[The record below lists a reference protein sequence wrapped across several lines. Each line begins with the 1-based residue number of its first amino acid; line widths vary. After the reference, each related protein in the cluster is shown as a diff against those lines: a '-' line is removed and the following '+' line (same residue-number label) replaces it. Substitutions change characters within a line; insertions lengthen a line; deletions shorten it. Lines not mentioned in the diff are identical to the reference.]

1 MATYLQGVTDY
12 IPQYQPFQPDFNF
25 FAGVIQKKQDQYD
38 KNWSKLNTVYG
49 KFLNAPLTRE
59 YNIKNRDQYFK
70 QSVAA
75 IQKIT
80 SMDLSLD
87 QNVQQA
93 LQVFSP
99 LYNDKNLL
107 HDMGYTKKAMENFSS
122 LESLKS
128 CVGENCPGKYWEPGA
143 QYIQYKMEEYKNAS
157 ADQALLMSAPDAVPR
172 IDVMKRALDLAKE
185 FKPVIQETP
194 QGMYIVTKKNGQLVQ
209 VPLYEHYKALIGEDP
224 AVKRMYAVDAY
235 VERENFVRSAEAQGI
250 SREEANSIYAREKYE
265 GYQLMIDD
273 AKKNAETQ
281 GTSLQNQL
289 EQINKFLEN
298 QPNITENHPLVQTK
312 QNLEEQIQI
321 NEINRRSV
329 TQIADDINSGYKTV
343 LPSGISSGQTGPQ
356 YTPQGADAIV
366 AYYKMNRDFL
376 DAAIAN
382 SAIGAEIKVKAD
394 PVALARMREAGANA
408 RAKVREEQAWKRF
421 EIEQEFKEKELNVKK
436 LEKQQEALEL
446 NLSQINTD
454 EILADFLKEGEPLDY
469 AKTVTKIEG
478 KIFNT
483 EYEATK
489 GLIDYLTGVAE
500 SNTSDAATAKSLL
513 NKIQGKGVENPVTSV
528 VNNTISKITGVAPS
542 TPMRNN
548 FFEID
553 PIIEAIDPIKEG
565 NEGLLKTKLGEQ
577 LVSYVEKL
585 RSVKQSI
592 EAAKVDLSKT
602 KEFNRRVL
610 DATMRAYQE
619 SSNTWLEDVGEALYK
634 DPGLLPMAV
643 GWLLKPSEKDKQARE
658 AQFNMIKQSMLDSD
672 GGLRSPQEI
681 ARDMNLKFGKDLV
694 VEVDQGVMQARFSGL
709 GNFGR
714 VLGALRTLPGLPK
727 TEPVGIQRIVRD
739 GKIVEVLPQK
749 AGIAPFSGQDGVNP
763 TRVYYKG
770 QLIFEGKTNLTPD
783 NRSEKANSA
792 KNKEFFFLTTAD
804 QAFKAL
810 NATAAEMSADPQMG
824 LKISPNSPMT
834 AGLGVFGTSVDGKL
848 AVNNF
853 KIAGEYKQTPTNM
866 SYFQAYQTDIKS
878 ALAKVDQQLV
888 GAPKISI
895 GYDPKELANE
905 NETKIINILVREL
918 YDEAVDPKSKSA
930 FNISPLPQIGG
941 SVDKRGYWFNNL
953 PEDIV
958 NKSITSLGLKVAD
971 QSDIKEKIT
980 TQGFTIYGDEDGFTS
995 GLFDSY
1001 NIDPRYTIFASN
1013 KDDKGRPFYQE
1024 ENRRG
1029 DASLNIQFDPVYQ
1042 GYTATVDYR
1051 FFDPI
1056 KQVYKTNTI
1065 TNPVSGNVITNGAQ
1079 FTQLLREYDDMMNN
1093 VTMANIKA
1101 IISPES
1107 VIPQ

>member
-59 YNIKNRDQYFK
+59 DNIKNRDQYFK

-80 SMDLSLD
+80 GMDLSLD

-99 LYNDKNLL
+99 LYNDKSLL
-107 HDMGYTKKAMENFSS
+107 HDMGYTKKAMENYSS

-157 ADQALLMSAPDAVPR
+157 ADQALLMSAPEAVPM
-172 IDVMKRALDLAKE
+172 INVMNRAYELAKE

-224 AVKRMYAVDAY
+224 AVKKMYSVEAY
-235 VERENFVRSAEAQGI
+235 VERENFVRNAEAQGV

-289 EQINKFLEN
+289 DQINNFLKN

-312 QNLEEQIQI
+312 QNLEEQIQV
-321 NEINRRSV
+321 NEVNRRSV
-329 TQIADDINSGYKTV
+329 TQIADDINGGYKTV

-376 DAAIAN
+376 DAAIQT
-382 SAIGAEIKVKAD
+382 SALGAEIKVKANAT
-394 PVALARMREAGANA
+394 ALARMREAGANA
-408 RAKVREEQAWKRF
+408 RAQYREEQAWKRL
-421 EIEQEFKEKELNVKK
+421 EKEQEIKQR
-436 LEKQQEALEL
+436 EKQQAVLDL
-446 NLSQINTD
+446 NMLQIGTD
-454 EILADFLKEGEPLDY
+454 EIPMEFPDENKPELDY
-469 AKTVTKIEG
+469 AKTVTESERTVK
-478 KIFNT
+478 NT
-483 EYEATK
+483 QIATVNNAVN
-489 GLIDYLTGVAE
+489 YLNEVSK
-500 SNTSDAATAKSLL
+500 SNTQDAATAKVILS
-513 NKIQGKGVENPVTSV
+513 KIKQNREATKTTGLFAINPVL
-528 VNNTISKITGVAPS
+528 
-542 TPMRNN
+542 
-548 FFEID
+548 
-553 PIIEAIDPIKEG
+553 EAIDPLKVG

-577 LVSYVEKL
+577 LVQYAEKL
-585 RSVKQSI
+585 RNIDQSI
-592 EAAKVDLSKT
+592 KSAQVDLSKT
-602 KEFNRRVL
+602 KEFNKRVL

-619 SSNTWLEDVGEALYK
+619 SSNSWIENLGESLYTDWQSK
-634 DPGLLPMAV
+634 EKYNKEPRLLVKAV
-643 GWLLKPSEKDKQARE
+643 GWLLKPSEEDKQARE
-658 AQFNMIKQSMLDSD
+658 AHFNMIKQSMLDPD
-672 GGLRSPQEI
+672 GGLRSPQEM
-681 ARDMNLKFGKDLV
+681 AKDMNLKFGKDLV

-709 GNFGR
+709 GSLSRIPSISG
-714 VLGALRTLPGLPK
+714 
-727 TEPVGIQRIVRD
+727 IVRALSPEKAAVQTVLRN
-739 GKIVEVLPQK
+739 GKLIQVPVTG
-749 AGIAPFSGQDGVNP
+749 GIANLPFSGDDGINP

-770 QLIFEGKTNLTPD
+770 QLIFEGKTKLTPD
-783 NRSEKANSA
+783 RDEKGEPIYFDADFARRNPNAS

-810 NATAAEMSADPQMG
+810 NATAAEMSADPQIG
-824 LKISPNSPMT
+824 LKISPSSPMT

-853 KIAGEYKQTPTNM
+853 KIAGEYEQTPTNM
-866 SYFQAYQTDIKS
+866 SYFQAYHTDIKS
-878 ALAKVDQQLV
+878 ALVKVDQQLK

-895 GYDPKELANE
+895 GYNPKELANE
-905 NETKIINILVREL
+905 NETKIIKTLVREL

-930 FNISPLPQIGG
+930 FNISPLLQIGG
-941 SVDKRGYWFNNL
+941 SV
-953 PEDIV
+953 E
-958 NKSITSLGLKVAD
+958 KV
-971 QSDIKEKIT
+971 
-980 TQGFTIYGDEDGFTS
+980 
-995 GLFDSY
+995 
-1001 NIDPRYTIFASN
+1001 
-1013 KDDKGRPFYQE
+1013 
-1024 ENRRG
+1024 
-1029 DASLNIQFDPVYQ
+1029 
-1042 GYTATVDYR
+1042 
-1051 FFDPI
+1051 
-1056 KQVYKTNTI
+1056 
-1065 TNPVSGNVITNGAQ
+1065 
-1079 FTQLLREYDDMMNN
+1079 LLDLLM
-1093 VTMANIKA
+1093 
-1101 IISPES
+1101 
-1107 VIPQ
+1107 

>member
-59 YNIKNRDQYFK
+59 DNIKNRDQYFK

-107 HDMGYTKKAMENFSS
+107 HDMGYTKKSMENFSS

-157 ADQALLMSAPDAVPR
+157 ADQALLMSAPEAVPM
-172 IDVMKRALDLAKE
+172 IDVNKRALDLAKE

-250 SREEANSIYAREKYE
+250 SREEANSIYAKEKYE

-289 EQINKFLEN
+289 DQINKFLKN

-312 QNLEEQIQI
+312 QNLEEQIQV

-382 SAIGAEIKVKAD
+382 SAIGAEIKVRAD
-394 PVALARMREAGANA
+394 ATALARMREAGANA

-421 EIEQEFKEKELNVKK
+421 EIEQEFKEKELKVKK

-454 EILADFLKEGEPLDY
+454 EISADFLDEDGKPLDY

-542 TPMRNN
+542 TPMRYN

-592 EAAKVDLSKT
+592 EAAKIDLSKT
-602 KEFNRRVL
+602 KDFNRRVL

-619 SSNTWLEDVGEALYK
+619 SNNSWVEDVGEKMYNLEYL
-634 DPGLLPMAV
+634 PGGAGIFSTFLHKTV
-643 GWLLKPSEKDKQARE
+643 GWLLKPNNTDKQARE
-658 AQFNMIKQSMLDSD
+658 TQFDMLKQSMLDPD

-681 ARDMNLKFGKDLV
+681 ARDMNLKFGKDISIEYYDV
-694 VEVDQGVMQARFSGL
+694 
-709 GNFGR
+709 
-714 VLGALRTLPGLPK
+714 
-727 TEPVGIQRIVRD
+727 PVGGTVFGSQTIYVP
-739 GKIVEVLPQK
+739 KMK
-749 AGIAPFSGQDGVNP
+749 
-763 TRVYYKG
+763 VYYKNK
-770 QLIFEGKTNLTPD
+770 LIQDGIDTPNNVRPTYEIGKKIFFEFIG
-783 NRSEKANSA
+783 
-792 KNKEFFFLTTAD
+792 D
-804 QAFKAL
+804 QGYKAL

-848 AVNNF
+848 SVNNF

-878 ALAKVDQQLV
+878 ALDKVDQLLV

-895 GYDPKELANE
+895 GYDPKKLANVD
-905 NETKIINILVREL
+905 ETKIIKTLVREL
-918 YDEAVDPKSKSA
+918 YDEAKDPNSKSA

-941 SVDKRGYWFNNL
+941 STDKRGYWFNNL

-1029 DASLNIQFDPVYQ
+1029 DASLNIQFDPVYN

-1056 KQVYKTNTI
+1056 KQVYKTNTF

-1079 FTQLLREYDDMMNN
+1079 FTQLLREYDDMMND
-1093 VTMANIKA
+1093 VTIANIKA

>member
-59 YNIKNRDQYFK
+59 DNIKNRDQYFK

-107 HDMGYTKKAMENFSS
+107 HDMGYTKKSMENFSS

-157 ADQALLMSAPDAVPR
+157 ADQALLMSAPEAVPM
-172 IDVMKRALDLAKE
+172 IDVNKRALDLAKE

-224 AVKRMYAVDAY
+224 AVKKMYAVDAY

-250 SREEANSIYAREKYE
+250 SREEANSIYAKEKYE

-289 EQINKFLEN
+289 DQIKKFLADI
-298 QPNITENHPLVQTK
+298 PNLTENHPLVQTK
-312 QNLEEQIQI
+312 QNLEEQIQV

-376 DAAIAN
+376 DAAITN
-382 SAIGAEIKVKAD
+382 SALGAEIKVKANA
-394 PVALARMREAGANA
+394 VALARMREAGANA
-408 RAKVREEQAWKRF
+408 RAQFREEQAWKRL
-421 EIEQEFKEKELNVKK
+421 EEEQKIKQREKE
-436 LEKQQEALEL
+436 QEALNLNMLQIGTEEL
-446 NLSQINTD
+446 STEFPD
-454 EILADFLKEGEPLDY
+454 EDKQAIDY
-469 AKTVTKIEG
+469 AKTVTQSESTVR
-478 KIFNT
+478 NT
-483 EYEATK
+483 QIATVNNTVK
-489 GLIDYLTGVAE
+489 YLNEVSK
-500 SNTSDAATAKSLL
+500 SNTPDAATAKVILS
-513 NKIQGKGVENPVTSV
+513 KIKQNREATKTTGLFAINPVL
-528 VNNTISKITGVAPS
+528 
-542 TPMRNN
+542 
-548 FFEID
+548 
-553 PIIEAIDPIKEG
+553 EAIDPLKPG
-565 NEGLLKTKLGEQ
+565 NEGLLKTNLGKQ
-577 LVSYVEKL
+577 LVQYAGDL
-585 RSVKQSI
+585 RKIDQSI
-592 EAAKVDLSKT
+592 KSAQVDLSKT
-602 KEFNRRVL
+602 KGFNKRVL
-610 DATMRAYQE
+610 DATMRAYEE
-619 SSNTWLEDVGEALYK
+619 SSNSWLENVGEAAEALK
-634 DPGLLPMAV
+634 DAPLGAGAVFGAV

-658 AQFNMIKQSMLDSD
+658 TESTMLKQTLLDSD
-672 GGLRSPQEI
+672 GGLRNPQEI

-694 VEVDQGVMQARFSGL
+694 VEVDQGVMGGRFSGL
-709 GNFGR
+709 G
-714 VLGALRTLPGLPK
+714 ALSRLPGILRAFSPEK
-727 TEPVGIQRIVRD
+727 PAVQTVLRNGKLIQVPVTG
-739 GKIVEVLPQK
+739 
-749 AGIAPFSGQDGVNP
+749 GIANLPFSGDDGINP

-783 NRSEKANSA
+783 RDENGKPIYFDADFARRNPNAS
-792 KNKEFFFLTTAD
+792 KNKELFFLTKAD

-810 NATAAEMSADPQMG
+810 NSTAAEMVSDPQIG
-824 LKISPNSPMT
+824 LKISPSSPMT
-834 AGLGVFGTSVDGKL
+834 AGLGVFATGVDGKL

-866 SYFQAYQTDIKS
+866 SFFEAFQKDISSVLKN
-878 ALAKVDQQLV
+878 VDQQV
-888 GAPKISI
+888 IGSPKVSI
-895 GYDPKELANE
+895 GYNPKELADE
-905 NETKIINILVREL
+905 NELKVIKEITKRL
-918 YDEAVDPKSKSA
+918 YSEAIDPDSKQSFQIA
-930 FNISPLPQIGG
+930 PLLQIAG
-941 SVDKRGYWFNNL
+941 SVDKRGYMFTNISDEIINSTIKQL
-953 PEDIV
+953 DLSDETAV
-958 NKSITSLGLKVAD
+958 SIKDKL
-971 QSDIKEKIT
+971 T
-980 TQGFTIYGDEDGFTS
+980 TQGFTIYGDADAFTS
-995 GLFDSY
+995 SLFQTY
-1001 NIDPRYTIFASN
+1001 NVDPRYNLFVSN

-1056 KQVYKTNTI
+1056 KQVYKTNTV
-1065 TNPVSGNVITNGAQ
+1065 TNPVSGNVVTNGAQ
-1079 FTQLLREYDDMMNN
+1079 FSQLLRQYDDMMDQ

>member
-1 MATYLQGVTDY
+1 MQQTLILVRGL
-12 IPQYQPFQPDFNF
+12 P
-25 FAGVIQKKQDQYD
+25 G
-38 KNWSKLNTVYG
+38 SG
-49 KFLNAPLTRE
+49 KSTLA
-59 YNIKNRDQYFK
+59 
-70 QSVAA
+70 
-75 IQKIT
+75 
-80 SMDLSLD
+80 
-87 QNVQQA
+87 
-93 LQVFSP
+93 
-99 LYNDKNLL
+99 
-107 HDMGYTKKAMENFSS
+107 
-122 LESLKS
+122 
-128 CVGENCPGKYWEPGA
+128 
-143 QYIQYKMEEYKNAS
+143 EE
-157 ADQALLMSAPDAVPR
+157 
-172 IDVMKRALDLAKE
+172 
-185 FKPVIQETP
+185 
-194 QGMYIVTKKNGQLVQ
+194 
-209 VPLYEHYKALIGEDP
+209 
-224 AVKRMYAVDAY
+224 
-235 VERENFVRSAEAQGI
+235 
-250 SREEANSIYAREKYE
+250 
-265 GYQLMIDD
+265 
-273 AKKNAETQ
+273 
-281 GTSLQNQL
+281 
-289 EQINKFLEN
+289 
-298 QPNITENHPLVQTK
+298 
-312 QNLEEQIQI
+312 
-321 NEINRRSV
+321 
-329 TQIADDINSGYKTV
+329 
-343 LPSGISSGQTGPQ
+343 ISSNLDNVHIE
-356 YTPQGADAIV
+356 ADM
-366 AYYKMNRDFL
+366 YFL
-376 DAAIAN
+376 DED
-382 SAIGAEIKVKAD
+382 GK
-394 PVALARMREAGANA
+394 
-408 RAKVREEQAWKRF
+408 
-421 EIEQEFKEKELNVKK
+421 
-436 LEKQQEALEL
+436 
-446 NLSQINTD
+446 
-454 EILADFLKEGEPLDY
+454 PLDY

-592 EAAKVDLSKT
+592 EAAKIDLSKT
-602 KEFNRRVL
+602 KDFNRRVL

-619 SSNTWLEDVGEALYK
+619 SNNSWVEDVGEKMYNLEYL
-634 DPGLLPMAV
+634 PGGAGIFSTFLHKTV
-643 GWLLKPSEKDKQARE
+643 GWLLKPNNTDKQARE
-658 AQFNMIKQSMLDSD
+658 TQFDMLKQSMLDPD

-681 ARDMNLKFGKDLV
+681 ARDMNLKFGKDISIEYYDV
-694 VEVDQGVMQARFSGL
+694 
-709 GNFGR
+709 
-714 VLGALRTLPGLPK
+714 
-727 TEPVGIQRIVRD
+727 PVGGTVFGSQTIYVP
-739 GKIVEVLPQK
+739 KMK
-749 AGIAPFSGQDGVNP
+749 
-763 TRVYYKG
+763 VYYKNK
-770 QLIFEGKTNLTPD
+770 LIQDGIDTPNNVRPTYEIGKKIFFEFIG
-783 NRSEKANSA
+783 
-792 KNKEFFFLTTAD
+792 D
-804 QAFKAL
+804 QGYKAL

-848 AVNNF
+848 SVNNF

-878 ALAKVDQQLV
+878 ALDKVDQLLV

-895 GYDPKELANE
+895 GYDPKKLANVD
-905 NETKIINILVREL
+905 ETKIIKTLVREL
-918 YDEAVDPKSKSA
+918 YDEAKDPNSKSA

-941 SVDKRGYWFNNL
+941 STDKRGYWFNNL
-953 PEDIV
+953 PEDVV
-958 NKSITSLGLKVAD
+958 NKSITSLGLRVAD

-1029 DASLNIQFDPVYQ
+1029 DASLNIQFDPVYN

-1056 KQVYKTNTI
+1056 KQVYKTSTV
-1065 TNPVSGNVITNGAQ
+1065 TNPVSGNVVTNGAQ
-1079 FTQLLREYDDMMNN
+1079 FTQLLREYDDMMND
-1093 VTMANIKA
+1093 VTIANIKA